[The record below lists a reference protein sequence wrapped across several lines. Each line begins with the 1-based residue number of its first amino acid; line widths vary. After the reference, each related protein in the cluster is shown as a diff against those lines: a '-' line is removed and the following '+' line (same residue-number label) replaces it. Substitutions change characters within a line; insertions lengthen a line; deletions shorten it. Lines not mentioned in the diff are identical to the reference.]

1 LRRADD
7 LLGPCKV
14 HRASCLEKI
23 FSNLEKM
30 KQLRFYISLYII
42 IPFIITGLTI
52 LACIISFR
60 LTKYSL
66 GQGADPAQ
74 PVFWLIIVLG
84 ILAFVIGFAL
94 VRVILNPVERFVEK
108 ALKLASISGDPVKK
122 RKEWSVDK
130 IAEFASVFD
139 RVTSVLS
146 RIDARHFF
154 PEIIGESLAMRGM
167 LSLIK
172 KVAPSDAT
180 VLILGESGTGKELV
194 ATSIHENSLRKS
206 KPFIKLNCAAIPAE
220 LLESELFGHEKGAFT
235 GATKFKPGKFD
246 MADNGT
252 LFLDEIGD
260 MPLKLQSKILRVIQ
274 EKEFYRVGGSSTVKV
289 DVRFI
294 ASTNQNLE
302 KMVQEG
308 AFRED
313 LYYRLNVFTLHLPPL
328 RERKEDIP
336 LLVERFLQD
345 LPKKVEISSIA
356 LQMIMAYSW
365 PGNIRELKNVI
376 ESAAVIAEDGFIE
389 PAQLPGSITGM
400 FNTRSNEISLPV
412 NLSLDER
419 MNEIEK
425 SIIIE
430 ALRKT
435 GGVQVRATE
444 LLGINQRSLWH
455 RIKKHKIDVKS
466 IKSNEN

>member
-1 LRRADD
+1 
-7 LLGPCKV
+7 
-14 HRASCLEKI
+14 
-23 FSNLEKM
+23 M
-30 KQLRFYISLYII
+30 KQSRFYISLYII

-66 GQGADPAQ
+66 EQGADPAQ
-74 PVFWLIIVLG
+74 PVFWFIIAIG
-84 ILAFVIGFAL
+84 ILTFIIGFAL
-94 VRVILNPVERFVEK
+94 VRFILKPVEQFVEK
-108 ALKLASISGDPVKK
+108 AIKLASISGNAADNK
-122 RKEWSVDK
+122 KEWSVDK
-130 IAEFASVFD
+130 IEQFTSVFE

-146 RIDARHFF
+146 RMDARHFF
-154 PEIIGESLAMRGM
+154 PQIIGESLAMRGL

-172 KVAPSDAT
+172 KVAPTDST

-194 ATSIHENSLRKS
+194 ATSVYENCQRNN
-206 KPFIKLNCAAIPAE
+206 KPFIKLNCAAIPTE

-246 MADNGT
+246 MAHEGT

-260 MPLKLQSKILRVIQ
+260 MPLNLQSKILRAIQ
-274 EKEFYRVGGSSTVKV
+274 EKEFYRVGGSNTIKV

-302 KMVQEG
+302 KLVQEG
-308 AFRED
+308 KFRED

-328 RERKEDIP
+328 RERKEDLS
-336 LLVERFLQD
+336 LLVDYFLQN
-345 LPKKVEISSIA
+345 LPKKIEISSVA

-376 ESAAVIAEDGFIE
+376 ESAAVIAENGYIE
-389 PAQLPGSITGM
+389 PAQLPGQITAA
-400 FNTRSNEISLPV
+400 FNTDSKEVSLAV
-412 NLSLDER
+412 NLPLDER
-419 MNEIEK
+419 INEIEK
-425 SIIIE
+425 SMIIE

-466 IKSNEN
+466 IKINEI

>member
-1 LRRADD
+1 MR
-7 LLGPCKV
+7 
-14 HRASCLEKI
+14 
-23 FSNLEKM
+23 
-30 KQLRFYISLYII
+30 QLRFYISLYII

-60 LTKYSL
+60 LTKYTL

-84 ILAFVIGFAL
+84 ILAFAIGFAL

-246 MADNGT
+246 MADDGT

-336 LLVERFLQD
+336 LLVERFLQN
-345 LPKKVEISSIA
+345 LPKRVEISSIA
-356 LQMIMAYSW
+356 LQMIMAYPW

-389 PAQLPGSITGM
+389 PAQLPGSITGA
-400 FNTRSNEISLPV
+400 FNTRSSEISLPV

-466 IKSNEN
+466 LKSHEI

>member
-1 LRRADD
+1 MR
-7 LLGPCKV
+7 
-14 HRASCLEKI
+14 
-23 FSNLEKM
+23 
-30 KQLRFYISLYII
+30 QLRFYISLYII

-60 LTKYSL
+60 LTKYTL

-345 LPKKVEISSIA
+345 LPKRVEISSIA
-356 LQMIMAYSW
+356 LQMIMAYPW

-389 PAQLPGSITGM
+389 PAQLPGSITGA

-466 IKSNEN
+466 LKSHEI